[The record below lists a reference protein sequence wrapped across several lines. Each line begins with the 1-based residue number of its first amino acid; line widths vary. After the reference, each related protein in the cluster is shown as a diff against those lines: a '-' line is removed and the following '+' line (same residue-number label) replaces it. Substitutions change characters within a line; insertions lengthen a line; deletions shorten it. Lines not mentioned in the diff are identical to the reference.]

1 MSDSKTSPGSGANK
15 TQKRNLPS
23 WMSSRQ
29 EVSKL
34 HGKNQNDESDE
45 VEKKTKLDERPA
57 EHRRNGSFKET
68 EHGKMSA
75 ASCSSSTRFSKLM
88 EGVVFVLSGFVNPER
103 SMLRSQALEMGAE
116 YQPDW
121 SSDCTLLVCAFP
133 NTPKYRQV
141 QADCGTIV
149 SKEWISECYT
159 QKKLVDIEQYL
170 MHPGKPWRKS
180 NISNFTGQ
188 DKKGSPPEKSQKQV
202 DKGTE
207 AKSTVSV
214 SSKSRASN
222 LVKDWF
228 SLPEMKKWAL
238 EDLNQTISWLESQE
252 EKPEPSQIKHIAKEG
267 ILTCLQDAINS
278 LEQMQ
283 DVCLLTEQWNFIPR
297 IVEELVKIE
306 GTKNDSTSFLKEDLC
321 RQAKACKKIYEEE
334 LGKLGDDLP
343 AKKKKPKTDESRNN
357 GRSKA
362 ISNDAAG
369 YDSDETIEMTEEE
382 IDTAYKTMASKFVND
397 K

>member
-15 TQKRNLPS
+15 TQKPNLPS

-29 EVSKL
+29 EVCKS
-34 HGKNQNDESDE
+34 HGKKQNDESDE
-45 VEKKTKLDERPA
+45 GEKKTKLDERLG
-57 EHRRNGSFKET
+57 EDHRRNGTSKEA

-75 ASCSSSTRFSKLM
+75 ASCSSTTKFSKLM

-141 QADCGTIV
+141 QTDCGTIV

-170 MHPGKPWRKS
+170 MHAGKPWRKS
-180 NISNFTGQ
+180 IISNYTGE
-188 DKKGSPPEKSQKQV
+188 DKKGSPPETSQKQV
-202 DKGTE
+202 NKETE
-207 AKSTVSV
+207 AKSTVV
-214 SSKSRASN
+214 SLKSRASN

-228 SLPEMKKWAL
+228 SVPEMKKWAI
-238 EDLNQTISWLESQE
+238 EDLNKTISWLESQE
-252 EKPEPSQIKHIAKEG
+252 EKPEPSQIKHIAAEG
-267 ILTCLQDAINS
+267 ILTCLQDAINC
-278 LEQMQ
+278 LEQKQ
-283 DVCLLTEQWNFIPR
+283 DVCLVTEQWNFIPR
-297 IVEELVKIE
+297 IVEELVRIE
-306 GTKNDSTSFLKEDLC
+306 STKNDSTSLSKEDLC
-321 RQAKACKKIYEEE
+321 KQAKACKKIYKEE
-334 LGKLGDDLP
+334 LSKLGDGSP
-343 AKKKKPKTDESRNN
+343 ARKKKPKTDESRNN
-357 GRSKA
+357 GRNKTISK
-362 ISNDAAG
+362 DAAG

-382 IDTAYKTMASKFVND
+382 TNIADKTMASKFVNY